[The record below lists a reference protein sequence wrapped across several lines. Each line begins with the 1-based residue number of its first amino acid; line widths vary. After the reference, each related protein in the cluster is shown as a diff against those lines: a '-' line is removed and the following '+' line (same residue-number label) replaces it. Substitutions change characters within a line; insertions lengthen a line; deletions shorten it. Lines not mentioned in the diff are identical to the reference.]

1 MYPKISAGISMTH
14 LAESIFRSSTQCN
27 ARDDVKEEEDLVYGF
42 INKDYTNILL
52 FSGHEEGK
60 GKL

>member
-14 LAESIFRSSTQCN
+14 LAESIFRSSQCN
-27 ARDDVKEEEDLVYGF
+27 ARDKVKEDEDLVYGL

-52 FSGHEEGK
+52 FSGHEGGK